1 MPRVYDRHPGQRGA
15 GSSSLY
21 NPTRSGLAYQDPM
34 SAIDGTA
41 AAAGDLVRGNLALI
55 IKELTGIDL
64 TGAFE
69 FVDWLGG
76 QIGLVLH
83 GFGQLWQQLLD
94 GIVNAWL
101 NVTASVGATVDN
113 VLDTLAEAFGITQGN
128 VLSTSNAAI
137 TAQAT
142 IATSAGGGYDE
153 FDYPSAAT
161 LPSSA
166 YDIIVNGGGGGS
178 YGPNGLGH
186 LVWKVSGLSWREV
199 VYRRN
204 DIVLGQDNGVVTSVW
219 QTKIKNPLFADS
231 YGYLC
236 CRMANDSSETYMRAS
251 IDNNQ
256 ARIEAVVDGD
266 VIQIGPTIN
275 LSWNPGDVFKL
286 FYGTTLY
293 PRRFWLRQNSVTV
306 LTVDDDDEV
315 SALGAGH
322 RSVGIGCYVGQ
333 YVLTQNP
340 APSLA
345 GWTWA
350 PQTTP

>member
-1 MPRVYDRHPGQRGA
+1 MPRTFDRRFQPTLDKDPNRFGVDYSDPLGAINDSAVEAGQWIRE
-15 GSSSLY
+15 SLIR
-21 NPTRSGLAYQDPM
+21 TIRD
-34 SAIDGTA
+34 
-41 AAAGDLVRGNLALI
+41 
-55 IKELTGIDL
+55 LTGIDL

-69 FVDWLGG
+69 FVDWLGD

-83 GFGQLWQQLLD
+83 DFGVIWQQLLD

-101 NVTASVGATVDN
+101 NVTASVGATVEN
-113 VLDTLAEAFGITQGN
+113 VLDTLGEAFGITQGN
-128 VLSTSNAAI
+128 VLSTGNASI
-137 TAQAT
+137 TSQAT
-142 IATSAGGGYDE
+142 IATAAGGDYDE
-153 FDYPSAAT
+153 FDYTSAAT
-161 LPSSA
+161 LPST
-166 YDIIVNGGGGGS
+166 YTLITNGGGGGS

-204 DIVLGQDNGVVTSVW
+204 DTVLAQDDGVVTSVW
-219 QTKIKNPLFADS
+219 MSKIKNPLFADS

-236 CRMANDSSETYMRAS
+236 GRMADDDTETYIRAS

-256 ARIEAVVDGD
+256 ARIEAVVAGT
-266 VIQIGPTIN
+266 VTQIGATVNLTPTA
-275 LSWNPGDVFKL
+275 GDVFK
-286 FYGTTLY
+286 FYYGTTAY

-306 LTVDDDDEV
+306 LTVDDTAEV
-315 SALGAGH
+315 SALSADH
-322 RSVGIGCYVGQ
+322 RGIGIGCKVGQ

-350 PQTTP
+350 PQTTA